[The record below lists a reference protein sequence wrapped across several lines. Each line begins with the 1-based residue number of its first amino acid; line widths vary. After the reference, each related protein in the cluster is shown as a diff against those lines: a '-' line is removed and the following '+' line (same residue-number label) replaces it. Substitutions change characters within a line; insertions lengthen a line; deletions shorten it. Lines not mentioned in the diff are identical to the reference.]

1 MWYFLMSFHAI
12 QSSLQCWT
20 HSYSWL
26 TRVYVSVNAFRALF
40 PVNVTERLC
49 LTTVSSPFIDRGM
62 STISEMCFAKQLSDS
77 LYRPS
82 WILLCMGSAN
92 LLLVCG
98 HYQKQSISRLRRI
111 SMVPNRVQLL
121 LVYSH
126 SVRSIYRTCVL
137 FLHVISW
144 YSHVCVSILIVW
156 CCSSF
161 GRTPRYES
169 VYSSFQLGRGV
180 FMENWVFCRSES
192 VVHVH
197 WFYLLKMKDFT
208 VVS

>member
-82 WILLCMGSAN
+82 WILFYAWAAQICCWFAVITKNNLFHVYEEYLWFLIGYSYYWYTPIPSARYIALVYCFYMLFLDIPMYAYRF
-92 LLLVCG
+92 LLYDAVPLSEGLLDMNQCTRHFNWEEEYLWRTGYFVG
-98 HYQKQSISRLRRI
+98 ASRL
-111 SMVPNRVQLL
+111 SM
-121 LVYSH
+121 YID
-126 SVRSIYRTCVL
+126 SIY
-137 FLHVISW
+137 
-144 YSHVCVSILIVW
+144 
-156 CCSSF
+156 
-161 GRTPRYES
+161 
-169 VYSSFQLGRGV
+169 
-180 FMENWVFCRSES
+180 
-192 VVHVH
+192 
-197 WFYLLKMKDFT
+197 
-208 VVS
+208 